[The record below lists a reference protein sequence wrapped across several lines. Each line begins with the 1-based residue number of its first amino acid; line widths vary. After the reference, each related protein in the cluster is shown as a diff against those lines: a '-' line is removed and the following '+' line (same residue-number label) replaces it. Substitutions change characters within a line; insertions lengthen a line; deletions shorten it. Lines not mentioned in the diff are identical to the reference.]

1 MALRLLATVAAVILL
16 AVAGCSAERAGT
28 DGTTSS
34 SSGPDAGDD
43 TGQTSALKVGSVVRV
58 LISPSDGVSSEALA
72 EVVRERF
79 GDDVEVTRVLG
90 TIVVAEV
97 PEELRPDLE
106 ALPEVARVELDL
118 AEPADG

>member
-1 MALRLLATVAAVILL
+1 MALRLLATVAAVTLL
-16 AVAGCSAERAGT
+16 GAVGCSAEGPGV

-34 SSGPDAGDD
+34 SSGSDVGED
-43 TGQTSALKVGSVVRV
+43 TTQTSKSEVGFVVRV
-58 LISPSDGVSSEALA
+58 LISPADGVSAEELA

-79 GDDVEVTRVLG
+79 GDEVDVTRVLSS
-90 TIVVAEV
+90 IVVAEV
-97 PEELRPDLE
+97 PDGLRADLD